1 MPLPLLISRRA
12 AAAALLCLPLL
23 ADPALAAKV
32 EAVPVDANFQAV
44 ERAASL
50 LKVSG
55 ADSGGLK
62 GISRAAISS
71 FQVEFVTKG
80 AASASSYEIGRSG
93 SANTNLQI
101 TMVGLGAADYQH
113 ITDLL
118 HAEFERDLQAQGITV
133 VPTAQVLA
141 SPVYQKM
148 AASGKPSPTDTR
160 TKDTWSTVYA
170 PAGLVVYG
178 VGSSSTAFALLAGFT
193 AMADVS
199 ATMFA
204 NLELAKELDA
214 SLLVVRLVVNF
225 VDLKSSDSSWF
236 GRSSGTASVKGELA
250 PSLTTASMMQV
261 VQPSGVA
268 ATLQLQAPLLMDA
281 GVFTQVKD
289 TSSIVGNVGLAV
301 LSLAIGKG
309 GGATAIEKEAVA
321 DPARY
326 RSVVAAGA
334 GSARAMFM
342 ERLRAGQ

>member
-1 MPLPLLISRRA
+1 MSLAHFTRQA
-12 AAAALLCLPLL
+12 AAATCLMALL
-23 ADPALAAKV
+23 AAPALAAKV
-32 EAVPVDANFQAV
+32 EAVPVDASFQAT

-93 SANTNLQI
+93 SANTNMQI

-113 ITDLL
+113 ITDVL

-141 SPVYQKM
+141 SPAYQKM
-148 AASGKPSPTDTR
+148 AASGKPSPADTR

-170 PAGLVVYG
+170 PAGLGVYG

-193 AMADVS
+193 AMSDVS

-204 NLELAKELDA
+204 NQELAKELDA
-214 SLLVVRLVVNF
+214 ALLVVRLVVNF

-236 GRSSGTASVKGELA
+236 GRSSGTASVKGEVA
-250 PSLTTASMMQV
+250 PSVTPASMMQV
-261 VQPSGVA
+261 VRPSGVNV
-268 ATLQLQAPLLMDA
+268 TLALQAPLLMDS
-281 GVFTQVKD
+281 GVFSQVKD
-289 TSSIVGNVGLAV
+289 TSSVAANVGLAV
-301 LSLAIGKG
+301 LQLAIGKG
-309 GGATAIEKEAVA
+309 GSSSVVEKEAVA

-326 RSVVAAGA
+326 RAVVAAGA
-334 GSARAMFM
+334 GNARAMFM

>member
-12 AAAALLCLPLL
+12 AAGLLCLPLL
-23 ADPALAAKV
+23 VGPALAAKV
-32 EAVPVDANFQAV
+32 EAVPLDASFQPA

-50 LKVSG
+50 VKLSG
-55 ADSGGLK
+55 ADAGGLK
-62 GISRAAISS
+62 GNGRAAISS

-101 TMVGLGAADYQH
+101 TMVGLAAADFQH
-113 ITDLL
+113 IADQL
-118 HAEFERDLQAQGITV
+118 HAEFTRDLQAQGITV
-133 VPTAQVLA
+133 VPAAQVLA

-148 AASGKPSPTDTR
+148 AASGKPSPADTR

-170 PAGLVVYG
+170 PAGLGVYG
-178 VGSSSTAFALLAGFT
+178 LGSSSTAFALLAGFT

-204 NLELAKELDA
+204 NQELAKELDA
-214 SLLVVRLVVNF
+214 ALIVVRLVVNF

-261 VQPSGVA
+261 VQPSGVT

-289 TSSIVGNVGLAV
+289 TSSIAANVGLAV
-301 LSLAIGKG
+301 LQLAIGKG
-309 GGATAIEKEAVA
+309 GSSSAIEKEAVA
-321 DPARY
+321 DAARY
-326 RSVVAAGA
+326 RTVVAAGA

-342 ERLRAGQ
+342 ERLRSGQ

>member
-1 MPLPLLISRRA
+1 MSLSQTVRRA
-12 AAAALLCLPLL
+12 AWSTCWLALL
-23 ADPALAAKV
+23 AAPAWAAKV
-32 EAVPVDANFQAV
+32 EAVPVDASFQPA
-44 ERAASL
+44 ERATSL
-50 LKVSG
+50 LRVSG
-55 ADSGGLK
+55 ADAGGLK

-80 AASASSYEIGRSG
+80 AASASSYETGRSG
-93 SANTNLQI
+93 SANTHLQI
-101 TMVGLGAADYQH
+101 TLVGLGAADYQH
-113 ITDLL
+113 ITDQL
-118 HAEFERDLQAQGITV
+118 HAEFMRDLQAQGISV

-141 SPVYQKM
+141 SPIYQKM

-160 TKDTWSTVYA
+160 TKDTWSTVHA
-170 PAGLVVYG
+170 PAGLGVYG
-178 VGSSSTAFALLAGFT
+178 LGSSSSAFALLAGFT

-199 ATMFA
+199 ATVFA
-204 NLELAKELDA
+204 NQELAKELDA
-214 SLLVVRLVVNF
+214 ALIVVRLVVNF

-236 GRSSGTASVKGELA
+236 GRSSGMASVKGEVA

-289 TSSIVGNVGLAV
+289 TSSIAANVGLAV
-301 LSLAIGKG
+301 LQLAIGKG
-309 GGATAIEKEAVA
+309 GSASAIEKEAVA

-326 RSVVAAGA
+326 RTVVAAGA

>member
-1 MPLPLLISRRA
+1 MKLPKINRC
-12 AAAALLCLPLL
+12 AALSTCWLALL
-23 ADPALAAKV
+23 AAPALAAKV
-32 EAVPVDANFQAV
+32 DAVPLDANFQAV
-44 ERAASL
+44 ERATTL

-55 ADSGGLK
+55 ADTGSLR

-118 HAEFERDLQAQGITV
+118 HAEFERDLQAQGISV
-133 VPTAQVLA
+133 VPVAQVLA
-141 SPVYQKM
+141 SPIYQKM

-170 PAGLVVYG
+170 PAGLGVYG

-193 AMADVS
+193 ALSDVS

-204 NLELAKELDA
+204 NIELAKELDA
-214 SLLVVRLVVNF
+214 ALIVVRLVVNF

-236 GRSSGTASVKGELA
+236 GRSSGSASVKGEVA

-261 VQPSGVA
+261 LRPGGAA

-281 GVFTQVKD
+281 GVFTQVRD
-289 TSSIVGNVGLAV
+289 ISSIAGNVGLAV
-301 LSLAIGKG
+301 LQLAIGKG
-309 GGATAIEKEAVA
+309 GGASAIEKEAVA

-326 RSVVAAGA
+326 RAVVAAGA